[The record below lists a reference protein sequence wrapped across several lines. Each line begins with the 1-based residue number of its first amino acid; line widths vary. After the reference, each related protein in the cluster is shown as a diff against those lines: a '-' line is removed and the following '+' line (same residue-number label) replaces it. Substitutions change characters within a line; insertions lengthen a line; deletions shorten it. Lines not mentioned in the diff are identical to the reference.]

1 MVCGKKLIQCMQA
14 WVVALGSLGDYI
26 APQTNGRVHTLGIS
40 TNGPMLSFCWYRS
53 DTAEELREIPF
64 IEMINYGPACS
75 RPIPSQSTWPWIVTF
90 ELLSKNLEKSIK
102 ARNILGLCDQLRKE
116 DLWSSSLLMT
126 NKGSLCHDAIPMKA
140 IDMYRTLPDCFID
153 LRKKTIW
160 KPSFFASLDE
170 LLSDGS
176 TSIHPPF
183 PVGDQEYSSYVWSCY
198 STGRYLELV
207 RFVFTTALKEYCEL
221 ADSVFSCL
229 SSELYIAQLSPC
241 KLVGNLRFD
250 PINDIHA
257 GPALDWY
264 LLALPPD
271 QENEVDIDYLADPW
285 NSETVILRVHENRKQ
300 YRPHLAGTGFATRE
314 EILRLNCPTPV
325 TDTVYDWLESDLKA
339 IGWIVR

>member
-1 MVCGKKLIQCMQA
+1 M
-14 WVVALGSLGDYI
+14 
-26 APQTNGRVHTLGIS
+26 R
-40 TNGPMLSFCWYRS
+40 
-53 DTAEELREIPF
+53 
-64 IEMINYGPACS
+64 
-75 RPIPSQSTWPWIVTF
+75 
-90 ELLSKNLEKSIK
+90 
-102 ARNILGLCDQLRKE
+102 
-116 DLWSSSLLMT
+116 
-126 NKGSLCHDAIPMKA
+126 LCHDAIPMKA
-140 IDMYRTLPDCFID
+140 LDMYRTLPDCFID

-229 SSELYIAQLSPC
+229 SSDLYIAQLSPC

-250 PINDIHA
+250 PTNDIHA

-264 LLALPPD
+264 LLALPLD
-271 QENEVDIDYLADPW
+271 QENQVDIDYRAEPW
-285 NSETVILRVHENRKQ
+285 NSETAILRVHENRKQ
-300 YRPHLAGTGFATRE
+300 HRPHLSSTGFATKG